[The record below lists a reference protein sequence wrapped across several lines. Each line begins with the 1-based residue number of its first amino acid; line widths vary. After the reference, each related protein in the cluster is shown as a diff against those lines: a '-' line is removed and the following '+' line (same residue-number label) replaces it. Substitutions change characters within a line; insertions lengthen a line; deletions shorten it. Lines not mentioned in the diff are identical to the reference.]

1 MAFTVDINLQ
11 RDLETSCS
19 TMVVFS
25 LLADVP
31 RSAAHFPGVDRLVD
45 LGGNAYRWEMEKIG
59 IGGYT
64 LQQTIYACQYLD
76 DASAGRVFWTP
87 IEGVGNAGVEG
98 EWIVAP
104 KEEGTTVRLNTR
116 GRLTVDFP
124 SFLQFVLSPLVQ
136 MEFTGM
142 VDRYIENLGK
152 TFSIL

>member
-11 RDLETSCS
+11 RLLLTSCS
-19 TMVVFS
+19 TAEVFS

-31 RSAAHFPGVDRLVD
+31 RSAAHFPRVDRLVA

-64 LQQTIYACQYLD
+64 LQQTVYACQYRD
-76 DASAGRVFWTP
+76 DVSTGRVFWTP
-87 IEGVGNAGVEG
+87 IEGVGNAAVEG

-104 KEEGTTVRLNTR
+104 KENGTTVKLSTR

-124 SFLQFVLSPLVQ
+124 SFLQFALAPLVQ

-142 VDRYIENLGK
+142 VEQYIANLK
-152 TFSIL
+152 DAFSSL